1 MTYLG
6 VGALVKRSN
15 PPMATPFLGF
25 KFQSPI
31 SASQQRPT
39 PSYQSWAMLGKRH
52 LVCYLLDGLESQQL
66 PDRGGHI
73 RLPTLLVV
81 FVGNSLGVPSFPTPG
96 GSKNRG
102 ERAHNNRSSIDR
114 GRLSRYF
121 MQMPCISWLGWS
133 LTFVPGQGT
142 GWDPRAIE
150 SRSSIPRARRSAA
163 PRAMIT
169 NQVPGQR
176 LGFALMG

>member
-39 PSYQSWAMLGKRH
+39 PAYQSWAMLGIRY
-52 LVCYLLDGLESQQL
+52 LVCYLLDGLVSQQL
-66 PDRGGHI
+66 PHRGGHI

-81 FVGNSLGVPSFPTPG
+81 FVGSSLGVPSFPKPG
-96 GSKNRG
+96 GSKDRD
-102 ERAHNNRSSIDR
+102 EQAHNKRSSIDR
-114 GRLSRYF
+114 SRLSRYF
-121 MQMPCISWLGWS
+121 LQMPCISWPGWL
-133 LTFVPGQGT
+133 LTLVPGQG
-142 GWDPRAIE
+142 
-150 SRSSIPRARRSAA
+150 
-163 PRAMIT
+163 
-169 NQVPGQR
+169 
-176 LGFALMG
+176 MG